1 MCTEQAPAARRIETA
16 RLILGPVTL
25 DDAPAVFQWAGD
37 PEVNRYMS
45 YPLHKSVDETRAWIS
60 SITPDALEFGF
71 YRKDNGQLIG
81 TGGVG
86 KNTDGVH
93 ELGYNLRRDAWGRGY
108 ATEAAQAMLAW
119 AYHSLGVRDFV
130 LGHAILNRA
139 SGNVARKCGFQL
151 VRYGRYSRFDGSE
164 TFDAAF
170 YALHLK
176 GDEAYVCR

>member
-1 MCTEQAPAARRIETA
+1 MENRRIETQ
-16 RLILGPVTL
+16 RLMLRPITQE
-25 DDAPAVFQWAGD
+25 DASAVFVWASD
-37 PEVNRYMS
+37 PEVNRYMP
-45 YPLHKSVDETRAWIS
+45 YPLHKSIEDTCAWIA
-60 SITPDALEFGF
+60 SITPDMLEFGF

-86 KNTDGVH
+86 KNEDGVH
-93 ELGYNLRRDAWGRGY
+93 TLGYNLRRDAWGQGY

-130 LGHAILNRA
+130 VSHAVLNTA

-151 VRYGRYSRFDGSE
+151 THYGQYSRFDGSE

-170 YALHLK
+170 YELHLK
-176 GDEAYVCR
+176 GDEAYVY